1 MIKSTKI
8 ILPILFLLSFLQS
21 ACAPLIIAAPTVS
34 SDRRDLEVQYLEEKI
49 EWAATVETQDIKG
62 NFRVNFISFNKKVL
76 VVGQATN
83 QEIIDKIIQKLKKI
97 ENIEQVHNR
106 MAVGKIISYKAI
118 ANDAVITTNIISRA
132 LAQEKKDSLSVLH
145 LKVYTEDRVVY
156 LMGLLSK
163 EEAEEAINIAQ
174 TSKGPKK
181 VVPLI
186 EIKNLKK

>member
-1 MIKSTKI
+1 
-8 ILPILFLLSFLQS
+8 
-21 ACAPLIIAAPTVS
+21 
-34 SDRRDLEVQYLEEKI
+34 
-49 EWAATVETQDIKG
+49 
-62 NFRVNFISFNKKVL
+62 
-76 VVGQATN
+76 
-83 QEIIDKIIQKLKKI
+83 
-97 ENIEQVHNR
+97 